1 MNPKFV
7 VLSLDL
13 LVYSS
18 PCPLLSH
25 FKTSMDD
32 IFASSYVESKQQT
45 WKEVTSLHEF
55 TVNSMIIKPQ
65 LLANTP
71 YASKL

>member
-1 MNPKFV
+1 MNQKHIPAAGWKYYETVCKFQMLLNVEKNMNPKFE

-13 LVYSS
+13 LVYIS

-32 IFASSYVESKQQT
+32 IFASSYVESKQ
-45 WKEVTSLHEF
+45 
-55 TVNSMIIKPQ
+55 
-65 LLANTP
+65 
-71 YASKL
+71 